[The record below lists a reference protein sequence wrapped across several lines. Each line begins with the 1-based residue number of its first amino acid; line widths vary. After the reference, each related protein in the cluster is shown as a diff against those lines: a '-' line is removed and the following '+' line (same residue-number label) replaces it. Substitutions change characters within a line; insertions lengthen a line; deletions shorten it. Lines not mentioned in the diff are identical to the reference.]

1 MKNCS
6 HLFQAGWVFSQEGEL
21 RPGGTVDDVTLD
33 SSYTT
38 YVLKLPVDSLIHL
51 LYVSVTSQISLGT

>member
-1 MKNCS
+1 M
-6 HLFQAGWVFSQEGEL
+6 FSQEGEL